1 MKHEDI
7 YHRWVQAKSQVDVSE
22 GFAGR
27 VMNQV
32 KLRPSYA
39 NRFAWPWSCLF
50 ERISVSPWARVTAIG
65 TASIV
70 GLARI
75 LLTLHLLLSV

>member
-7 YHRWVQAKSQVDVSE
+7 YHRWVQAKSQIDVSP

-32 KLRPSYA
+32 RLRPSYA
-39 NRFAWPWSCLF
+39 NRFACQWSHLF
-50 ERISVSPWARVTAIG
+50 ERISVSSWARVAAIG
-65 TASIV
+65 IASIV

>member
-7 YHRWVQAKSQVDVSE
+7 YHRWVQMKSQVDVSP

-27 VMNQV
+27 VMDQV
-32 KLRPSYA
+32 KLRPSHA
-39 NRFAWPWSCLF
+39 NRFARQWSRLV
-50 ERISVSPWARVTAIG
+50 ERISVSSWARVAAIG
-65 TASIV
+65 IASV
-70 GLARI
+70 AGLARI

>member
-7 YHRWVQAKSQVDVSE
+7 YHRWVQAKSQIDVSA
-22 GFAGR
+22 GFAGC
-27 VMNQV
+27 VMDQI
-32 KLRPSYA
+32 KLKPSYA
-39 NRFAWPWSCLF
+39 NRFACQWSRLS
-50 ERISVSPWARVTAIG
+50 ERISVSSWARVTAIG
-65 TASIV
+65 IASIV